1 MHWLKITLSP
11 LCLLGEASRRA
22 VRYLAALSIFGYLP
36 VMRTLLPPYSGIGSI
51 RRTVVMQV
59 YFTGVQALGLFLFL
73 GVLSGLSLTFL
84 PVPAE
89 GIKAMICNLILK
101 GVAPLLVAF
110 IIIGRSGTAITVE
123 LGNMT
128 VLGEIRQLRIMGI
141 DPFRHVIFPRLAGV
155 TLATFFMIFF
165 FCGAILVVAAA
176 FATEPPPV
184 FIKEVLNDWTVP
196 DVVILMEKGILFGF
210 IISMVACYQG
220 LNLTPAT
227 TEVPKATIRTVIQSI
242 VLCASASFL
251 FRIAGL

>member
-11 LCLLGEASRRA
+11 LCLLGGTTRRV

-51 RRTVVMQV
+51 RRTIVMQV

-73 GVLSGLSLTFL
+73 GVLSGLSLSFL
-84 PVPAE
+84 PVPTT
-89 GIKAMICNLILK
+89 GIKAMICNLILQ
-101 GVAPLLVAF
+101 GVAPVLVAF

-128 VLGEIRQLRIMGI
+128 VFGEIRQLRRMGI

-155 TLATFFMIFF
+155 TAATFFMIFF
-165 FCGAILVVAAA
+165 FCAAILIVAAFSA
-176 FATEPPPV
+176 IEPPLV
-184 FIKEVLNDWTVP
+184 FIKDVLNDWTVL
-196 DVVILMEKGILFGF
+196 DVVILAEKGILFGM